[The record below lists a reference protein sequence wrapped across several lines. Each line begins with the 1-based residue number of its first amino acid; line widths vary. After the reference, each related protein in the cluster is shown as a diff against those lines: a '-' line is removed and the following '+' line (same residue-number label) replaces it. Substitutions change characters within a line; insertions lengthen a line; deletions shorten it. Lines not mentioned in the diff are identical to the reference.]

1 MLNFPTTQENFFGQF
16 FCYRESIYLYKM
28 KKLNSNDI
36 FDIFSIGDE
45 EVYKEHKVEDIL
57 NNSFIQFGMAIRGVE
72 NYFII
77 DKIYANRYGEKYD
90 SVRDSI
96 KIKYFNS
103 LVNYLERINLSQ
115 LVTPSAL
122 MDEFGPQ
129 AIKYALEEMLDLY
142 EEKEMYEKCAVI
154 FKFYELFFKK

>member
-1 MLNFPTTQENFFGQF
+1 
-16 FCYRESIYLYKM
+16 M

-36 FDIFSIGDE
+36 FGIFSLGDE
-45 EVYKEHKVEDIL
+45 AVYKEHRVEDML
-57 NNSFIQFGMAIRGVE
+57 QDSFVQFGMAIRGVE

-77 DKIYANRYGEKYD
+77 DKIYANRYGDRYD

-96 KIKYFNS
+96 KIKYFNG

-115 LVTPSAL
+115 LDTPSLL

-142 EEKEMYEKCAVI
+142 EEVEMYEKCAII
-154 FKFYELFFKK
+154 FKFYELFFIK

>member
-1 MLNFPTTQENFFGQF
+1 
-16 FCYRESIYLYKM
+16 M

-36 FDIFSIGDE
+36 FGIFSLGDE
-45 EVYKEHKVEDIL
+45 AVYKEHRVEDML
-57 NNSFIQFGMAIRGVE
+57 QDSFIQFGMAIRGVE

-77 DKIYANRYGEKYD
+77 DKIYANRYGDRYD

-96 KIKYFNS
+96 KIKYFNG
-103 LVNYLERINLSQ
+103 LVNYLERIDLSQ
-115 LVTPSAL
+115 LDTPSLL

-142 EEKEMYEKCAVI
+142 EEVEMYEKCAII
-154 FKFYELFFKK
+154 FKFYELFFIK

>member
-1 MLNFPTTQENFFGQF
+1 
-16 FCYRESIYLYKM
+16 M

-36 FDIFSIGDE
+36 FGIFSLGDE
-45 EVYKEHKVEDIL
+45 AVYKEHRVEDML
-57 NNSFIQFGMAIRGVE
+57 QDSFIQFGMAIRGVE

-77 DKIYANRYGEKYD
+77 DKIYANRYGDRYD

-96 KIKYFNS
+96 KIKYFNG

-115 LVTPSAL
+115 LDTPSLL

-142 EEKEMYEKCAVI
+142 EEVEMYEKCAII
-154 FKFYELFFKK
+154 FKFYELFFIK